1 MTKIVLELPDDQA
14 MALAQMVKRLSFD
27 HCKRLA
33 SRYDG
38 GVEAEAM
45 WEAICKLQTALA
57 EAGRAPR

>member
-1 MTKIVLELPDDQA
+1 MTKIAFELPPDEA
-14 MALAQMVKRLSFD
+14 RALAQFVKRTGFD
-27 HCKRLA
+27 DCKRLA

-57 EAGRAPR
+57 EAGFAPR